1 MNSREPPHAITEPIS
16 SIEVESQPSL
26 VASNVE
32 ALPRGLWSSNRSR
45 PSVNFHIDEL
55 VLHGFEPGQRY
66 AIGDAMQRELTR
78 LFTEEGAPVAI
89 TDDLEIAHLNGGVID
104 VGPSANGEAT
114 GIQLAR
120 KIYGG
125 LAQ

>member
-1 MNSREPPHAITEPIS
+1 MNSREPPHAVTEPIGSDDAKPS
-16 SIEVESQPSL
+16 SALVSSTAEVR
-26 VASNVE
+26 V
-32 ALPRGLWSSNRSR
+32 GFWSSNRSR

-55 VLHGFEPGQRY
+55 VLHGFESAQRY

-89 TDDLEIAHLNGGVID
+89 TDDVEIAHLNGGAID

>member
-1 MNSREPPHAITEPIS
+1 MNREPPHAVTEPIG
-16 SIEVESQPSL
+16 SIEVEARPSL
-26 VASNVE
+26 VGSNVE
-32 ALPRGLWSSNRSR
+32 ALLRGLGSSNHSR

-55 VLHGFEPGQRY
+55 VLHGFESARRY

-89 TDDLEIAHLNGGVID
+89 TDDVEIAHLNGGAID
-104 VGPSANGEAT
+104 VSPSANGEAT